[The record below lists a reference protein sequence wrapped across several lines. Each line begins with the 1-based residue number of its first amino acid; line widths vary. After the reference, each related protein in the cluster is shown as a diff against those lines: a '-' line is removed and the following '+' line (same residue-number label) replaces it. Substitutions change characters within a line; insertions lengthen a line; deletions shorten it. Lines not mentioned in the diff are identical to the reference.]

1 MATNKPELASARLVV
16 STPLTPRAS
25 IVRFRRVQEQGE
37 IARPQAYVHAQ
48 IDGRISSYFEW
59 LGAGV
64 YCPDRHAPGQNGRPQ
79 ILRELRYGFDEH
91 FFYLRVD
98 PLPGSMSTLGDVE
111 FRIRLRA
118 KEETRLLVGVENG
131 RFAGSLFDTEEVCI
145 LGPHELV
152 GAAFDDI
159 LEVSIGRKL
168 VRLGSDASMSI
179 RVELCSGNVV
189 LDALPRGGSME
200 VELGTGAFAWPA
212 E

>member
-16 STPLTPRAS
+16 SAPFTPRAS

-37 IARPQAYVHAQ
+37 IARPQGYVHAQ
-48 IDGRISSYFEW
+48 IDGRITSYFEW

-64 YCPDRHAPGQNGRPQ
+64 YCPDRHAPGQNCRPQ

-98 PLPGSMSTLGDVE
+98 SLPGSMSALGDVE
-111 FRIRLRA
+111 FRIILRA
-118 KEETRLLVGVENG
+118 DEEVRLLVGVEKG
-131 RFAGSLFDTEEVCI
+131 RFAGCLFDAEEVCI

-152 GAAFDDI
+152 KAAFDEI
-159 LEVSIGRKL
+159 MEMAVARKL
-168 VRLGSDASMSI
+168 VRRVGHRSMLL
-179 RVELCSGNVV
+179 RVELWSGNVV
-189 LDALPRGGSME
+189 LDSLPREGPIE
-200 VELGTGAFAWPA
+200 VELGAGAFAWPA